1 MDVAALTSLLAP
13 PGWDLLRSLPPY
25 DESAVMPLGERL
37 RNEGH
42 SPALVAAALTQSR
55 LRSQAT
61 AKFGPFAGDLLYT
74 ADGLEQATRLP
85 VAARHARRFV
95 DAGCTSVADL
105 GCGIGADALA
115 MAGLGLRVEAVEA
128 DPVTAAIATVN
139 LRLASGDASVRHG
152 DAMTFPE
159 GSGPVEGAWADPAR
173 RAGGR
178 RIGDPE
184 KWSPPLSWALG
195 LPAAGAP
202 VGVRAVGVKVAP
214 GIDHDLVP
222 FDQGWQV
229 EWTSVDGD
237 VVEAV
242 LWHGAA
248 SDPLVRRAADV
259 LVTDPD
265 SPDAVA
271 EVARVTDADAPP
283 PDEVGAAEIGD
294 VLYEPDG
301 AVIRAG
307 LVTAV
312 AAAVGGRLIDPSIAF
327 VTADTPAP
335 TTPLAKAYEVEAVL
349 PWGLKRLRG
358 YLSARGVGQVVV
370 KRRGSPIDP
379 DELRKAL
386 RLSGDGSATVI
397 LTRSLGRRVA
407 IVCRPVTPT

>member
-1 MDVAALTSLLAP
+1 MDVAGLTALLAP
-13 PGWDLLRSLPPY
+13 SGWALLDSLPPY
-25 DESAVMPLGERL
+25 DEAGVLALGERL
-37 RNEGH
+37 RAEGH
-42 SPALVAAALTQSR
+42 DPALVAAALTQSR
-55 LRSQAT
+55 LRSHAVT
-61 AKFGPFAGDLLYT
+61 KFGPFAGELLYT

-95 DAGCTSVADL
+95 NAGCSSVADL
-105 GCGIGADALA
+105 GCGIGSDALA

-152 DAMTFPE
+152 DATTFPD
-159 GSGPVEGAWADPAR
+159 GSGPVDGAWADPAR
-173 RAGGR
+173 RAAGR

-184 KWSPPLSWALG
+184 KWSPPLSWALA

-222 FDQGWQV
+222 YEDGWQA

-248 SDPLVRRAADV
+248 ADPLVRRAADV

-265 SPDAVA
+265 APDSVA

-283 PDEVGAAEIGD
+283 AEDVGAAEVGD

-312 AAAVGGRLIDPSIAF
+312 AVAVGGRLIDPSIAF

-335 TTPLAKAYEVEAVL
+335 ITPLARAYEVEAVL
-349 PWGLKRLRG
+349 PWGLKRLRN
-358 YLSARGVGQVVV
+358 YLSARGIGHVVV

-379 DELRKAL
+379 DELRQAL
-386 RLSGDGSATVI
+386 RLSGDASATVV
-397 LTRSLGRRVA
+397 LTRSLGRRVV
-407 IVCRPVTPT
+407 IVCRPV

>member
-1 MDVAALTSLLAP
+1 MDVAGLTALLAP
-13 PGWDLLRSLPPY
+13 DGWDLLRSLPPY
-25 DESAVMPLGERL
+25 DEADVLALGERL
-37 RNEGH
+37 RAEGH
-42 SPALVAAALTQSR
+42 SPALVAAALTQAR
-55 LRSQAT
+55 LRSQAGG
-61 AKFGPFAGDLLYT
+61 KFGPFAPDLLYT
-74 ADGLEQATRLP
+74 AEGLEQATRLP

-95 DAGCTSVADL
+95 DAGVAAVADL

-115 MAGLGLRVEAVEA
+115 MAGLGLRVEAIES
-128 DPVTAAIATVN
+128 DPVTAAVATVN
-139 LRLASGDASVRHG
+139 LRLAAGDATVRHG
-152 DAMTFPE
+152 DATEFPA
-159 GSGPVEGAWADPAR
+159 GFGAVTGAWADPAR
-173 RAGGR
+173 RSGGR
-178 RIGDPE
+178 RVADPE

-195 LPAAGAP
+195 LPTAGAP
-202 VGVRAVGVKVAP
+202 AGVRAVGVKVAP

-222 FDQGWQV
+222 FDAGWQA

-248 SDPLVRRAADV
+248 ADSLVRRAADV

-283 PDEVGAAEIGD
+283 AEEVGAGEVGD

-335 TTPLAKAYEVEAVL
+335 TTPLARAYEVEAVL

-358 YLSARGVGQVVV
+358 YLSARGVGHVVV
-370 KRRGSPIDP
+370 KRRGSPIEP
-379 DELRKAL
+379 DELRRAL
-386 RLSGDGSATVI
+386 RLSGEATATVV
-397 LTRSLGRRVA
+397 LTRALGRRVA
-407 IVCRPVTPT
+407 VVCHPV